1 MKVFAQALDLKDDP
15 RLIAEYKQHHQA
27 VWPEVVAALQGAG
40 IASMRIFLTG
50 NRLFMT
56 FEAPDDFDPARD
68 FQQYAA
74 DPRCREW
81 DELMRRYQQ
90 RVPGAT
96 PGGWWEPMEEV
107 FNLSSS
113 REQH

>member
-15 RLIAEYKQHHQA
+15 RLIAEYKEHHRS
-27 VWPEVVAALQGAG
+27 VWPEVAAALRGAG

-68 FQQYAA
+68 FQKYAA
-74 DPRCREW
+74 NPKCREW

-90 RVPGAT
+90 RVPSAT

-107 FNLSSS
+107 FDLSW
-113 REQH
+113 RTEQP